1 MNDKLSGAIEVLV
14 EQLGQQ
20 MQQVAE
26 TKKMINALRQRMGEE
41 PLFADVAVEQVG
53 AGPAR
58 ADQYYGKPLATA
70 AQEYL
75 ERRKQACSAD
85 EILKGLEQGGFD
97 FDALGWKE
105 NRMRSLAMSLA
116 KNTKAFHRLPNGYF
130 GLLSWYDEK
139 TIRRRGQEK
148 VEAEPEPEQGK
159 EPRKGSA

>member
-1 MNDKLSGAIEVLV
+1 VNDKLSAAIEVLV
-14 EQLGQQ
+14 DQLEQQLLE
-20 MQQVAE
+20 VSE
-26 TKKMINALRQRMGEE
+26 TKKMINALLQRMGQE
-41 PLFADVAVEQVG
+41 PMFADTAEQA
-53 AGPAR
+53 AGGPVR

-116 KNTKAFHRLPNGYF
+116 KNTRAFHRLPNGSF
-130 GLLSWYDEK
+130 GLLSWYDERVF
-139 TIRRRGQEK
+139 RRRDHDREDG
-148 VEAEPEPEQGK
+148 APEPASGK
-159 EPRKGSA
+159 EPKKASA